1 MCSPPSISSFCH
13 TVTVWL
19 SKWRPN
25 HTCVISIFTI
35 VSAFVLW
42 SNLSCRIRY
51 WFHKR
56 LAITHRLS
64 GERRVNFLS
73 SSISLK
79 VYCLLGMLA
88 DFLFVQASLFTKP
101 LLYFFITSSFMF
113 LHQISIENLFF
124 TNEDCCF
131 SSVLEPSI
139 ILSPDSGRM

>member
-131 SSVLEPSI
+131 SSGLEPSI
-139 ILSPDSGRM
+139 ILSPDSGRT